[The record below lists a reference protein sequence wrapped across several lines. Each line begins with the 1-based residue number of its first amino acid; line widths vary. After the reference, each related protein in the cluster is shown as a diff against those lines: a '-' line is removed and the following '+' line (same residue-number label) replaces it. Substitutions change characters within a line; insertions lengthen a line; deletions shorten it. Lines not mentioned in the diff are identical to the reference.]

1 MSNNSVFN
9 ATVCIIGILIL
20 LIHTVNIVMKKNKRR
35 DEWETPSSGV
45 TFGGGAGSSVTGG
58 APIGF

>member
-1 MSNNSVFN
+1 MNRYSEPEFKVVTTSAQDVL
-9 ATVCIIGILIL
+9 TGS
-20 LIHTVNIVMKKNKRR
+20 